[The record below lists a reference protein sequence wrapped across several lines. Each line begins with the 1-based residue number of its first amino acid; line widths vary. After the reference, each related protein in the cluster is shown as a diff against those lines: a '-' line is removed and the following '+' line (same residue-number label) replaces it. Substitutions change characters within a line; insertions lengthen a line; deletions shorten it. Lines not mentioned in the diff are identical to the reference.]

1 IVSDVMAATDTARF
15 AHVKLPA
22 LAWGEKDG
30 TVTNSER
37 RISRQRPLFA
47 PPGQARADWR
57 IIAGVA
63 GAMGFSEAF
72 GWRGPA
78 QVFRE
83 WARLTAYENHGSRVL
98 DLGPLA
104 GITPDQYEALQPVQ
118 WPVTPSGG
126 TQRLFADGRFQTPNG
141 KARMVPLDAKGP
153 AEPAGGGFPF
163 ALNTGRVRDHW
174 HTMTRTGLA
183 ADLCRHTPE
192 PFVEVHPDDA
202 APLGVVDGALARVRT
217 P

>member
-1 IVSDVMAATDTARF
+1 SLPQASRVRDALGKCPLVVVSDCMASNDTLPY

-47 PPGQARADWR
+47 PPGQARADWK
-57 IIAGVA
+57 IIAEVA
-63 GAMGFSEAF
+63 GAMGFGEAF
-72 GWRGPA
+72 GWRSPA

-83 WARLTAYENHGSRVL
+83 WARLTPYANSGARVL

-104 GITPDQYEALQPVQ
+104 GTTQDQYQDLQPVQ
-118 WPVTPSGG
+118 WPVTADGG
-126 TQRLFADGRFQTPNG
+126 TARLFTDGRFQTPDG
-141 KARMVPLDAKGP
+141 KARMAPLEAKGP

-163 ALNTGRVRDHW
+163 SLN
-174 HTMTRTGLA
+174 
-183 ADLCRHTPE
+183 
-192 PFVEVHPDDA
+192 
-202 APLGVVDGALARVRT
+202 
-217 P
+217 